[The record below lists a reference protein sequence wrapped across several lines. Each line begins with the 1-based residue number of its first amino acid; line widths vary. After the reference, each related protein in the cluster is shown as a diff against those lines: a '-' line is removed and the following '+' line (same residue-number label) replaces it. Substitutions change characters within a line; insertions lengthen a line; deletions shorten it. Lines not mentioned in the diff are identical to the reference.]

1 MIGPPTES
9 GAESESVW
17 QPQPPSRL
25 RLGLG
30 RSRRVS
36 GGLQWDW
43 ACQWALG
50 HRDGG
55 QGPGPAGAGLYRKII
70 SKIFLSLPFLCS
82 GESAIAT
89 LNLLF
94 LYSRTRRGN
103 INRRPCPRVRPR
115 GYTTQRARRDSSCHC
130 ISLPGPACSS
140 FNSRCGSR
148 SLPRLPPPALPSP

>member
-82 GESAIAT
+82 GESAIVTLNLQRGIGHCYIESCSGESAIAT

-94 LYSRTRRGN
+94 LYSRTRRGY

-115 GYTTQRARRDSSCHC
+115 GHTTQRARGE
-130 ISLPGPACSS
+130 IFKL
-140 FNSRCGSR
+140 
-148 SLPRLPPPALPSP
+148 SPCL